1 MYEALSYECMRPEA
15 TIVCGL
21 KVEVYA
27 GLYVQVAS
35 LEEAAEDGLLA
46 MLTVNTCAHL
56 LAIAHSEGCGRLL
69 DGCHVFALQV
79 PPQAPLFAHLISL
92 RISSLCAS
100 RHDFAHLS
108 MSGHCT
114 LPL

>member
-1 MYEALSYECMRPEA
+1 MRPEA

-21 KVEVYA
+21 KVEV

-56 LAIAHSEGCGRLL
+56 LVIAHSEGCGRLL

-79 PPQAPLFAHLISL
+79 PPHPPLFPRLI
-92 RISSLCAS
+92 ISF
-100 RHDFAHLS
+100 RVS
-108 MSGHCT
+108 MSGHST
-114 LPL
+114 LPCLSNSAKEHVCVSA

>member
-1 MYEALSYECMRPEA
+1 M
-15 TIVCGL
+15 
-21 KVEVYA
+21 YA

-79 PPQAPLFAHLISL
+79 PPRRISLISRL
-92 RISSLCAS
+92 ALFDLSPSSLRYRPRGLEVGPQAQV
-100 RHDFAHLS
+100 FPQL
-108 MSGHCT
+108 
-114 LPL
+114 

>member
-1 MYEALSYECMRPEA
+1 MRYECMRPEA
-15 TIVCGL
+15 TILCGL
-21 KVEVYA
+21 KVEMYA

-79 PPQAPLFAHLISL
+79 PP
-92 RISSLCAS
+92 
-100 RHDFAHLS
+100 
-108 MSGHCT
+108 M
-114 LPL
+114 